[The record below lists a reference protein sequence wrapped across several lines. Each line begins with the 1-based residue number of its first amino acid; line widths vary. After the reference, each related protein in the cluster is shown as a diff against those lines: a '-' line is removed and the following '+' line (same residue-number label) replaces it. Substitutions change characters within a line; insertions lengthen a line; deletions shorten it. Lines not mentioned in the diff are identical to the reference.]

1 MTRWFLLCLL
11 LPIWGCTTPYK
22 NACLVPDQET
32 RAAIVRIATSTG
44 SNASGV
50 IVGQGQVLT
59 VAHALDDIATAD
71 LRVSVEIAG
80 YFREAKVLRIDLKK
94 DLALLSVD
102 TAGLKPASMGIK
114 GLSELEQV
122 WAVGFPLA
130 LEQRT
135 TLGLF
140 QRADGGRLY
149 SNVHVNSGSSGGG
162 LFRCQGGAYELVGVL
177 RAFIAYRIGDELVN
191 IGESTSVP
199 VDQIVSFLASAPKL
213 ARGADLGTGQAI
225 LTDAAL
231 RP

>member
-1 MTRWFLLCLL
+1 MTRWFFLCL

-50 IVGQGQVLT
+50 IVGHGQVLT
-59 VAHALDDIATAD
+59 VAHALDDIGTSG

-80 YFREAKVLRIDLKK
+80 HFREAKVLRIDLEK

-102 TAGLKPASMGIK
+102 TADLKPASMGTK

-140 QRADGGRLY
+140 QRVDGGRLY

-199 VDQIVSFLASAPKL
+199 VVQIVSFLTSAQKL
-213 ARGADLGTGQAI
+213 VGATDLGAGQAM
-225 LTDAAL
+225 LTDASQ

>member
-1 MTRWFLLCLL
+1 MTRWFFLCL

-22 NACLVPDQET
+22 NVCQVPDQKI

-50 IVGQGQVLT
+50 IVGQGHVLT
-59 VAHALDDIATAD
+59 VAHALDDIGTTD
-71 LRVSVEIAG
+71 VSISVEIERR
-80 YFREAKVLRIDLKK
+80 FRDAKAVMIDPEK

-102 TAGLKPASMGIK
+102 TADLKPASMGTK

-140 QRADGGRLY
+140 QRMNGGRLY

-177 RAFIAYRIGDELVN
+177 RAFIAYRVGDKLVN

-199 VDQIVSFLASAPKL
+199 VDQVLSFLASVPRL
-213 ARGADLGTGQAI
+213 AGGPDLSSGQPI
-225 LTDAAL
+225 LTDASL

>member
-1 MTRWFLLCLL
+1 MIRWLLLCL

-22 NACLVPDQET
+22 NVCLVPGPET

-59 VAHALDDIATAD
+59 VAHALDDIGTTD
-71 LRVSVEIAG
+71 THVSVEIAG
-80 YFREAKVLRIDLKK
+80 QFREAKVLRIDLEK

-102 TAGLKPASMGIK
+102 TADLKPANMGTK
-114 GLSELEQV
+114 SLSELEQV

-140 QRADGGRLY
+140 QRLDGGRLY
-149 SNVHVNSGSSGGG
+149 SNAHVNSGSSGGG

-177 RAFIAYRIGDELVN
+177 RAFIAYKIGDELVN

-199 VDQIVSFLASAPKL
+199 ADQIVSFLASVPKV
-213 ARGADLGTGQAI
+213 ARRADLGAGPAI

-231 RP
+231 HP

>member
-1 MTRWFLLCLL
+1 MKQLLFVLA
-11 LPIWGCTTPYK
+11 LPLWGCTTPAK
-22 NACLVPDQET
+22 DVCRIPDQET
-32 RAAIVRIATSTG
+32 RASIVRVTTAAG

-50 IVGQGQVLT
+50 IVRPGQVLT
-59 VAHALDDIATAD
+59 VAHALDDVATAD
-71 LRVSVEIAG
+71 TSIRVEIEG
-80 YFREAKVLRIDLKK
+80 QVRVAKVVTVDAEK

-102 TAGLKPASMGIK
+102 TGRAKPARLGTE

-140 QRADGGRLY
+140 QGVNEGRLY

-162 LFRCQGGAYELVGVL
+162 LFRCESGVYELVGVL
-177 RAFIAYRIGDELVN
+177 RAFIAYRVGDELVN

-199 VDQIVSFLASAPKL
+199 IDQVLVFLTLAEERARMGSMADPPRVLTQAS
-213 ARGADLGTGQAI
+213 
-225 LTDAAL
+225 L